1 MAIYPA
7 SISLEEAAGLAR
19 KHFRWFRKLMRPD
32 MLHNWWTDQIAEHL
46 EQFYHDL
53 FRSSSWTGRASSALA
68 LATIEAT
75 TIRFAILACRVPL
88 SKIELNKAK
97 IGTKP

>member
-1 MAIYPA
+1 VAIYPA

-46 EQFYHDL
+46 EQL
-53 FRSSSWTGRASSALA
+53 LPRSFSVPQLDRAGVQRLG
-68 LATIEAT
+68 
-75 TIRFAILACRVPL
+75 ACHH
-88 SKIELNKAK
+88 
-97 IGTKP
+97 